1 MRNCK
6 FEETI
11 DNYLFNRLSKDEKN
25 KFEEHYFNCSS
36 CFEKMVERD
45 ELIAAIKYKG
55 QEIFKDEYVA
65 EAAKGETFGEKIT
78 AFLTPKVWAT
88 AAISAL
94 LIAVIAFG
102 VLPMLKTTSPQFFI
116 INDDTVRGAQITLIS
131 PIWES
136 ETVPSKFEWNKLGED
151 VEYKIYIYDNGDTLW
166 IETTEENYIDLPE
179 EIKNTLASGEKYS
192 WQVKA
197 FSPEGT
203 LISVSSRVQ
212 FKIHNPKQ
220 NPFPFF

>member
-25 KFEEHYFNCSS
+25 KFEEHYFNCPS

-65 EAAKGETFGEKIT
+65 KSAKGETFGEKIT

-88 AAISAL
+88 AAISAM

-102 VLPMLKTTSPQFFI
+102 VLPMLKPTSPPQFS
-116 INDDTVRGAQITLIS
+116 INGDAVRGAQITLIS

-136 ETVPSKFEWNKLGED
+136 ERVPEKFEWNKMGEEVD
-151 VEYKIYIYDNGDTLW
+151 YKIYIYDNGDTLW
-166 IETTEENYIDLPE
+166 NDTTKNNYISLPE
-179 EIKNTLASGEKYS
+179 NIKDTLASGKKYS

-212 FKIHNPKQ
+212 FKIKNPE
-220 NPFPFF
+220 

>member
-11 DNYLFNRLSKDEKN
+11 DNYLFNRLTKDEKN
-25 KFEEHYFNCSS
+25 KFEEHYFDCPS

-65 EAAKGETFGEKIT
+65 EAAKGETWWEKIS
-78 AFLTPKVWAT
+78 AFLTPKQWAT
-88 AAISAL
+88 VAVSAAF
-94 LIAVIAFG
+94 IAVITFG
-102 VLPMLKTTSPQFFI
+102 VLPMLKPTSPQFFI
-116 INDDTVRGAQITLIS
+116 NDDAVRGGQITLIS

-136 ETVPSKFEWNKLGED
+136 ETVPSKFEWKKMGED
-151 VEYKIYIYDNGDTLW
+151 IEYKIYIYYNGDVMW
-166 IETTEENYIDLPE
+166 SDTTKENFVELPE
-179 EIKNTLASGEKYS
+179 DIKKSLASGEKYS

-197 FSPEGT
+197 FSTEGT

-212 FKIHNPKQ
+212 FKINNPE
-220 NPFPFF
+220 

>member
-6 FEETI
+6 FEEMI
-11 DNYLFNRLSKDEKN
+11 DNYLFNRLTEDEKST
-25 KFEEHYFNCSS
+25 FEEHYFNCPS

-45 ELIAAIKYKG
+45 ELVAAIKYKG
-55 QEIFKDEYVA
+55 QDIFKDEYVS

-88 AAISAL
+88 AAISAI

-102 VLPMLKTTSPQFFI
+102 ILPMLKPTSPQFY
-116 INDDTVRGAQITLIS
+116 INEDAVRGSKITLIS

-136 ETVPSKFEWNKLGED
+136 ETVPSKFEWNKMGED
-151 VEYKIYIYDNGDTLW
+151 VDYKIYIYDNGDLVW
-166 IETTEENYIDLPE
+166 NDTTKDNSIIIPE
-179 EIKNTLASGEKYS
+179 DIKKIFVSGEKYS

-197 FSPEGT
+197 FSPEGS
-203 LISVSSRVQ
+203 LISVSSKVQ
-212 FKIHNPKQ
+212 FKIHNPE
-220 NPFPFF
+220 

>member
-6 FEETI
+6 FEGII
-11 DNYLFNRLSKDEKN
+11 DEYLMNRLTDDKKN
-25 KFEEHYFNCSS
+25 EFEEHYFNCSF

-55 QEIFKDEYVA
+55 QEIFKDESLT
-65 EAAKGETFGEKIT
+65 EAIKGETSWGKIA
-78 AFLTPKVWAT
+78 AFLSPKQWAT
-88 AAISAL
+88 VAVSAA
-94 LIAVIAFG
+94 LIAVLVFG
-102 VLPMLKTTSPQFFI
+102 GLFMLKPTSPQFFI
-116 INDDTVRGAQITLIS
+116 NEDAVRGGKITLIS

-136 ETVPSKFEWNKLGED
+136 ETVPSKFEWKKMGDD
-151 VEYKIYIYDNGDTLW
+151 VVYKIYIYDNGDTVW
-166 IETTEENYIDLPE
+166 NETTKDNFIGLPE
-179 EIKNTLASGEKYS
+179 NIKKTLASGEKYS

-212 FKIHNPKQ
+212 FKINSHE
-220 NPFPFF
+220 

>member
-6 FEETI
+6 FEEII
-11 DNYLFNRLSKDEKN
+11 DKYLFNRLAEDEKN
-25 KFEEHYFNCSS
+25 TFEEHYFNCPS

-45 ELIAAIKYKG
+45 ELVAAIKYKG
-55 QEIFKDEYVA
+55 QEIFKDEYVS

-88 AAISAL
+88 AAISAI

-102 VLPMLKTTSPQFFI
+102 VLPMLQPTSPQFY
-116 INDDTVRGAQITLIS
+116 INDDAVRGGQITLIS
-131 PIWES
+131 PIWET
-136 ETVPSKFEWNKLGED
+136 ETVPSKFEWKKMGED
-151 VEYKIYIYDNGDTLW
+151 VDYKIYIYDNGDVEW
-166 IETTEENYIDLPE
+166 SGTTKENFIDLPE
-179 EIKNTLASGEKYS
+179 KIKNTLASGEKYS

-197 FSPEGT
+197 FSTEGT

-212 FKIHNPKQ
+212 FKIKNPE
-220 NPFPFF
+220 

>member
-11 DNYLFNRLSKDEKN
+11 DNYLFNRLTKDEKN
-25 KFEEHYFNCSS
+25 KFEEHYFDCPS

-45 ELIAAIKYKG
+45 ELIAVIKYKG

-65 EAAKGETFGEKIT
+65 EAAKGETWWEKIS
-78 AFLTPKVWAT
+78 AFLTPKQWTTVAVS
-88 AAISAL
+88 AAF
-94 LIAVIAFG
+94 IAVIVFG
-102 VLPMLKTTSPQFFI
+102 VLPMLKPTSPQFFI
-116 INDDTVRGAQITLIS
+116 NDDEVRGGQITLIS

-136 ETVPSKFEWNKLGED
+136 EKVPSKFEWKKMGED
-151 VEYKIYIYDNGDTLW
+151 VEYKIYIYDNGDAMWSGT
-166 IETTEENYIDLPE
+166 TTENFISLPE
-179 EIKNTLASGEKYS
+179 NIKKTLASGEKYS

-197 FSPEGT
+197 FSTEGT

-212 FKIHNPKQ
+212 FKINNPE
-220 NPFPFF
+220 